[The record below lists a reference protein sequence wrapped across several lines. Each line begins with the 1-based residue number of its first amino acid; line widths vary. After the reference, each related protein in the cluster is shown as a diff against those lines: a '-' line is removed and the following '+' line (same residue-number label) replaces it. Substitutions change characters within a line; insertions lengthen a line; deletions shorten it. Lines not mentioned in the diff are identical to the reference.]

1 MTYSCRVSFAI
12 LDKKEKEIIRYFCG
26 GVCRGTAFNSS
37 GNIKPSHPN
46 CQKKENNLLLSVGF
60 SEKDSLFNLP
70 RKDDAEWKKNT

>member
-1 MTYSCRVSFAI
+1 MTHSCRVSFAI

-46 CQKKENNLLLSVGF
+46 CQ
-60 SEKDSLFNLP
+60 EK
-70 RKDDAEWKKNT
+70 RKQSTPICGIFQRRTVYSIC